1 MEKKRL
7 VISYDKLTPDLLN
20 ALRKKYPN
28 GYEDH
33 VFKVN
38 APNKEFYA
46 VTLDTEDASYL
57 VKVNVKIDSS
67 MNDFDND
74 AEDDNGKDSF
84 GTPDDDFDNIADE
97 DQEDD

>member
-7 VISYDKLTPDLLN
+7 VISYDKLTPDLLT

-28 GYEDH
+28 GYEDY
-33 VFKVN
+33 VIKVN

-57 VKVNVKIDSS
+57 VKVNVKIDSG
-67 MNDFDND
+67 MDNFDND
-74 AEDDNGKDSF
+74 TEDTNGNDSL
-84 GTPDDDFDNIADE
+84 GTPDDDFDDIADD